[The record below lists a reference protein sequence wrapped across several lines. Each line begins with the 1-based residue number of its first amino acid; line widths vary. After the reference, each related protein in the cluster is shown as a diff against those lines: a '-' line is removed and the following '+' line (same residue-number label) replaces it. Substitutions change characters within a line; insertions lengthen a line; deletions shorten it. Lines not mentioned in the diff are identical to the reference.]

1 MALVDKK
8 ISGDTPVRDFPEK
21 YNTLID
27 ELINE
32 INELKQV
39 ISNQN
44 TVISNLKSDLN
55 SALGRM
61 RAEYTQQIDSL
72 DDKYEKKKTDE

>member
-61 RAEYTQQIDSL
+61 RAEYTQQIASL